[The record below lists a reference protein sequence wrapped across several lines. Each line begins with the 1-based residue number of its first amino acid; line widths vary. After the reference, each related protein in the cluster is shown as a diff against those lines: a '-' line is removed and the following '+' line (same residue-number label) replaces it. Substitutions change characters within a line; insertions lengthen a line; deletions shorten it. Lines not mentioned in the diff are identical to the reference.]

1 MNFQAYYWWC
11 CPCCCPCKGIKFRS
25 NDGLVRSYRDNKYRI
40 GAAWVIPSQRR
51 LFFYIQDSLSIFVI
65 LTNYGFPGDSFVPIL
80 LRSWKL
86 LLVRSFMKFQF
97 DIRISSSPRQD
108 NQNNGQMGRWCV
120 LSCPNFFRVL
130 MWELACYWPCECM
143 GFVVP
148 FLRQSSLLLHVCFF
162 FFFFFLF
169 YLS

>member
-25 NDGLVRSYRDNKYRI
+25 IDELVRSYRDNKYRI

-86 LLVRSFMKFQF
+86 LLVRSFMEFQF

-108 NQNNGQMGRWCV
+108 NQNNGQMGEMMCFV
-120 LSCPNFFRVL
+120 LSEFLLSAYVGTCML
-130 MWELACYWPCECM
+130 SAMWMHGIRSPLFTAI
-143 GFVVP
+143 FVVITYM
-148 FLRQSSLLLHVCFF
+148 FYLLS
-162 FFFFFLF
+162 FFLF
-169 YLS
+169 H